1 MRSVLSLDACL
12 HVRSCGGDM
21 AGGEEQSAPM
31 AMVARRHGRARE
43 ERGKKQGLT
52 ANPAESTARPGRVW
66 SSRIHAGELR
76 WPTMKKMEMALM
88 QSFPG
93 RLAR

>member
-1 MRSVLSLDACL
+1 MSSVVSLDACL
-12 HVRSCGGDM
+12 HGRSRGGDM

-31 AMVARRHGRARE
+31 ATVARRRGRARG
-43 ERGKKQGLT
+43 ERGKRQGLT

-66 SSRIHAGELR
+66 SSRIHAGELH
-76 WPTMKKMEMALM
+76 WTTMKKMEMALM

>member
-1 MRSVLSLDACL
+1 MATV
-12 HVRSCGGDM
+12 VRG
-21 AGGEEQSAPM
+21 
-31 AMVARRHGRARE
+31 RGRASG
-43 ERGKKQGLT
+43 ERGKGQGLT
-52 ANPAESTARPGRVW
+52 LNPSKSTARPGRVW
-66 SSRIHAGELR
+66 SSRIHAGELQ

>member
-1 MRSVLSLDACL
+1 MSSVVSLDACL
-12 HVRSCGGDM
+12 HGRSRGGDM

-31 AMVARRHGRARE
+31 ATVARRRGRARG
-43 ERGKKQGLT
+43 ERGKRQGLT
-52 ANPAESTARPGRVW
+52 ANPAEATAKPGRVW
-66 SSRIHAGELR
+66 SSRIHAGELQ